1 MKNLDKNSSQTADE
15 HIQALGLVNLC
26 ETVAWISAI
35 LHVFFALK
43 ANENPL
49 NGMPL
54 IPREERT
61 RAVLCVTDVISIC
74 ARDKIGASALGM
86 GL

>member
-1 MKNLDKNSSQTADE
+1 MY
-15 HIQALGLVNLC
+15 
-26 ETVAWISAI
+26 
-35 LHVFFALK
+35 FFALK

-61 RAVLCVTDVISIC
+61 RAALCITDVISIC
-74 ARDKIGASALGM
+74 ARDKIEVTALGM